1 MSIVAYNGDCLN
13 IMKALPDKSVDL
25 FICDLPY
32 GCLTGGGGKEAAKR
46 AAKGGA
52 NIIAGCVWDVKINL
66 AAFWEQVERLMK
78 SDSTPIIMFCTIRF
92 GMELYASKPEWFRE
106 DLVWEKANAVGFL
119 HANKKPLRAHENIF
133 IFSKKN
139 ANFNN
144 IPVKV
149 PGAKAQKGRGKTANY
164 LTLEGVEPTGE
175 SKEGERCMRSVI
187 KFGGAKGV
195 GKHPTEKPYDMYKF
209 LIERY
214 SNKGDTVLDP
224 TAGSFNAVEAA
235 FDLDRHGIGIE
246 MNKTFYDRAVDRLDL
261 HDL

>member
-1 MSIVAYNGDCLN
+1 
-13 IMKALPDKSVDL
+13 MKALPDKSVDL

-32 GCLTGGGGKEAAKR
+32 GCLTNQSGES
-46 AAKGGA
+46 KGFARPSHKGTNLERKLGVLSA
-52 NIIAGCVWDVKINL
+52 TGCAWDIKINL
-66 AAFWEQVERLMK
+66 AAFWEQVERTMK
-78 SDSTPIIMFCTIRF
+78 SDSTPIIMFCTVRF
-92 GMELYASKPEWFRE
+92 GMELYASKPEWFRY

-119 HANKKPLRAHENIF
+119 HANKMPLRAHENIF
-133 IFSKKN
+133 VFAKKCP
-139 ANFNN
+139 NFNR

-175 SKEGERCMRSVI
+175 SKEGERCMRSVL
-187 KFGGAKGV
+187 KFGGAKGK
-195 GKHPTEKPYDMYKF
+195 GKHPTEKPHELYKF

-235 FDLDRHGIGIE
+235 YDLDRHGIGIE